1 MTDPSLVSP
10 AATISSKSSFFQWF
24 CIGLVLITA
33 LSILAVH
40 LPERLKLLLV
50 FAVVYGL
57 IAGGLL
63 TSLAVKLDVPVKR
76 SLLVSILCLTV
87 FGQSLVLYL
96 SHQRYKEA
104 TLQQFKLDKTSL
116 MLNRMMQ
123 GEPPSDP
130 ESRKQYDQ
138 VLKQFEAAKQE
149 RQDKEQQLLAVSSYL
164 QHRISSVARV
174 EAPWPQLFWTIELV
188 LSCLAAIWASI
199 QVSHPV
205 SSVSL
210 PEESPQEES

>member
-123 GEPPSDP
+123 GEPPTDP

-188 LSCLAAIWASI
+188 FSCLAAIWASL
-199 QVSHPV
+199 QVSHPD
-205 SSVSL
+205 SSIPH
-210 PEESPQEES
+210 PEESTQEES